1 MPLPKKKTTQ
11 KAAHWHSTTYL
22 AENSSNV
29 SSSPDNCLG
38 VELKWLAPPMA
49 AMAGVEVVA
58 RTGNRD
64 RAENEV
70 LKKLEGALREARR
83 KRVVEDIGEKGN

>member
-1 MPLPKKKTTQ
+1 MEP
-11 KAAHWHSTTYL
+11 ATYL

-29 SSSPDNCLG
+29 SSSCPADNRFE
-38 VELKWLAPPMA
+38 VVLKLLAPPKA

-64 RAENEV
+64 RAENEA

-83 KRVVEDIGEKGN
+83 KRVVDDIGGEKSN